1 MQLKFNNRST
11 IGQSL
16 GRKMI
21 KLIIFC
27 LFFVLFVFIVDKFNF
42 PSPEIDIKKDIT
54 NEIKKL

>member
-1 MQLKFNNRST
+1 MQPKFNNRST

-21 KLIIFC
+21 KLIIIC
-27 LFFVLFVFIVDKFNF
+27 LFFVLFVFIVEKVNF

>member
-1 MQLKFNNRST
+1 MQPKFNNRST

-21 KLIIFC
+21 KLIIIC
-27 LFFVLFVFIVDKFNF
+27 LFFVLFVFIVDKVNF
-42 PSPEIDIKKDIT
+42 PSPETDIKKDIT

>member
-21 KLIIFC
+21 KLIIIC
-27 LFFVLFVFIVDKFNF
+27 LFFVLFVFIVDKVNF

>member
-1 MQLKFNNRST
+1 MQPKFNNRST

-21 KLIIFC
+21 ILIIIC
-27 LFFVLFVFIVDKFNF
+27 LFFVLFVFIVDKVNF

>member
-27 LFFVLFVFIVDKFNF
+27 LFFVLIVFTVDKFNF

>member
-21 KLIIFC
+21 KLIIIC
-27 LFFVLFVFIVDKFNF
+27 LFFVLFVFIVEKVNF

>member
-1 MQLKFNNRST
+1 MQPKFNNRST

-21 KLIIFC
+21 KLIIIC
-27 LFFVLFVFIVDKFNF
+27 LFFVLFVFIVDKVNF

>member
-11 IGQSL
+11 IGQSV

-21 KLIIFC
+21 KLIIIC
-27 LFFVLFVFIVDKFNF
+27 LFFVLFVFIVDKVNF

>member
-1 MQLKFNNRST
+1 MQPKFNNRST
-11 IGQSL
+11 IGQSV

-21 KLIIFC
+21 KLIIIC
-27 LFFVLFVFIVDKFNF
+27 LFFVLFVFIVDKVNF